1 MKKKWTIQRALAAM
15 LVVGIASGLL
25 GCHEMKVETRLNAD
39 GSGTRHMELLSE
51 EDVGDSTITLVNY
64 REMMGVT
71 EDRGWTHSVSRR
83 KKADSDQIKD
93 YHSFKR
99 TAKAADFLELAG
111 MSGDIYIKG
120 TNTNPAFADVHFINT
135 IEIETGTNPRGRT
148 ITYRETFAWSRLV
161 ETLIDY
167 RLEEYLPA
175 LTKTYPNWK
184 PEEINEW
191 FGFVKGT
198 FMATVDDGII
208 DMGGGDRERRFENS
222 INRAVKYATRAIR
235 ISDPDA
241 DDGLIVDV
249 VWSIFVEWDEFD
261 ETAEDMD
268 LIGVVLATALNLT
281 VRIDIPGMVV
291 ETNADRQEVYA
302 DPAAGRQKLVWEI
315 DPAAAMTRPIEIYV
329 KTEIPNR

>member
-1 MKKKWTIQRALAAM
+1 MKKKWAIQRALAPV

-39 GSGTRHMELLSE
+39 GSGTRHMELLAE
-51 EDVGDSTITLVNY
+51 EDVGDSTITLVDY

-83 KKADSDQIKD
+83 KKAESDQMKD
-93 YHSFKR
+93 YYSFKR

-120 TNTNPAFADVHFINT
+120 TNKNPAFADVHFVNT

-148 ITYRETFAWSRLV
+148 ITYRETFTWSRLI

-184 PEEINEW
+184 SEEINEW

-198 FMATVDDGII
+198 FMAAVDDGII
-208 DMGGGDRERRFENS
+208 DMGSGDRERRFENS
-222 INRAVKYATRAIR
+222 INRAVTYATRAIR
-235 ISDPDA
+235 ASDPDA
-241 DDGLIVDV
+241 DESFIVDV

-261 ETAEDMD
+261 QTAGDMD
-268 LIGVVLATALNLT
+268 LIGVVLATVLNLT

-291 ETNADRQEVYA
+291 ETNADRREVYA
-302 DPAAGRQKLVWEI
+302 DPLAGRQKLLWEI
-315 DPAAAMTRPIEIYV
+315 DPTSAMTKPIEIYV